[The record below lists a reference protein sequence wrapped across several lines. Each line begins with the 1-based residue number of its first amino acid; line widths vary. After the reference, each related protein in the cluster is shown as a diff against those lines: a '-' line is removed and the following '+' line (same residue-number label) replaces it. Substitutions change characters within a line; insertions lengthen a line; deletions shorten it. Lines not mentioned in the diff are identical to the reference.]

1 MQRNKAPGVVYIF
14 PLRANMVALALCLLI
29 MLVCPQT
36 AFTEHKILINKG
48 TNQLAFYIDD
58 LLIDVFPVATG
69 RLPHYTPEGNWQVVS
84 KLVYPAWR
92 PPGGG
97 ALIPGGIAANPLG
110 PRWLGLNALGTA
122 GSSYGIH
129 GNNSPYSIG
138 TYASS
143 GCIRMYNEDILWL
156 YEHVPIGANVQIV
169 STGQDLQSL
178 KKYNQ
183 VYINGVRQ
191 EFASCLG
198 LLHAGDTTY
207 LSLRNLASIL
217 GCRLTWESASNS
229 LIAANIDSEVQ
240 LTIGKNTVT
249 ANNTTYETNDAPVL
263 LEDTTYIPDYYLRDF
278 FGAVFLAEE
287 NKILQIKLPISPSD
301 RNLVK
306 HHFQLLVN
314 GEDVYLPESCT
325 PLIEDENLLVP
336 LRPLCAAT
344 GAEVEWNV
352 NKQSVEVKTK
362 GHLLSIPIDGSPAL
376 FDNDI
381 LDQKTHIFIH
391 NGATFINLDF
401 LKKPLCW
408 ETTVDYSTR
417 TLKITYTKR
426 ARIATR
432 ILPPVQMS
440 LRTV

>member
-1 MQRNKAPGVVYIF
+1 MQRNKAPGVVCIF
-14 PLRANMVALALCLLI
+14 LLRANMAALALSLLI
-29 MLVCPQT
+29 MLACPQT

-48 TNQLAFYIDD
+48 TNQLAFYMDN

-97 ALIPGGIAANPLG
+97 ALIPGGIPANPLG

-143 GCIRMYNEDILWL
+143 GCIRMHNEDILWL
-156 YEHVPIGANVQIV
+156 YEHVPIGTNVQIV

-207 LSLRNLASIL
+207 LSLRNLEPIL
-217 GCRLTWESASNS
+217 GCRLTWEGSSNS
-229 LIAANIDSEVQ
+229 LIIANIDCEVQ
-240 LTIGKNTVT
+240 LTIGKNSVT
-249 ANNTTYETNDAPVL
+249 ANNTTYETKDAPVL

-287 NKILQIKLPISPSD
+287 NKILKIDLPISPTG

-306 HHFQLLVN
+306 HHFQLSINDKEVC
-314 GEDVYLPESCT
+314 LPESCT

-344 GAEVEWNV
+344 GAEIEWNA
-352 NKQSVEVKTK
+352 NQQSVEVKTK
-362 GHLLSIPIDGSPAL
+362 GRLLSIPLDGSNAL
-376 FDNDI
+376 FNNDI
-381 LDQKTHIFIH
+381 LTQQTHIFIH
-391 NGATFINLDF
+391 NGTAFISLDF
-401 LKKPLCW
+401 LRKLLCW
-408 ETTVDYSTR
+408 EAEVDYSTR

-432 ILPPVQMS
+432 ILPPIQMS
-440 LRTV
+440 LRAV